1 MRKLTFAALGFT
13 LAASTV
19 AFSQSREDTAND
31 QGAAVQRSLEEK
43 AVRVPASDLAA
54 ALKAAESGES
64 ERRTRTLP
72 PKPDW
77 GAVREDLDETARE
90 DGATPDNQQTDPTIG
105 QTTTPIRGPADRLG
119 TPPPPPPGL
128 RALAADRLQNVESAE
143 VDRVLMPV
151 LTPAHPDVRNKIK
164 VYGLENAY
172 TAAAAIDVNA
182 SLSISGACHRVI
194 GGDRD
199 IVEFRKRIAKGP
211 PRLAGIRA
219 NYFITRND
227 FGVDLSFSKFNCG
240 YVMTIE
246 CDNPA
251 DDERCSGDAYISRL
265 ADSMLLINAER
276 AGG

>member
-1 MRKLTFAALGFT
+1 MRKLTFAAIGFT
-13 LAASTV
+13 LAASSV
-19 AFSQSREDTAND
+19 ALSQSRDDTAND
-31 QGAAVQRSLEEK
+31 KGAAVQRSLEEK
-43 AVRVPASDLAA
+43 AVRIPASDLAA

-90 DGATPDNQQTDPTIG
+90 DRTNRDTDPTTG
-105 QTTTPIRGPADRLG
+105 QTTAPIRGPADRLG

-128 RALAADRLQNVESAE
+128 RALTADRLQNVERAE
-143 VDRVLMPV
+143 VDRVQIPV
-151 LTPAHPDVRNKIK
+151 LAPAHPDVRNKLK

-182 SLSISGACHRVI
+182 NLSISGACHRVI

-199 IVEFRKRIAKGP
+199 VVEFRKRITKGP

-251 DDERCSGDAYISRL
+251 DDERCSGDAYISGL